1 MMKKKSVNLL
11 NQKNYSENSLEKT
24 LKNENENNFEK
35 NEDNAIME
43 KKSEIVDI
51 KIDKNQIK
59 INVNNLE
66 NNIQKNKEA
75 KGVNSEKISKKEQ
88 DKKSNG
94 NHRKMGANKI
104 LEKMNQ
110 DEEKK
115 LRNRRA
121 TINISNKNIGN
132 KYNINEENDK
142 TIPKKLDSRRFSIF
156 FQKEK

>member
-1 MMKKKSVNLL
+1 
-11 NQKNYSENSLEKT
+11 
-24 LKNENENNFEK
+24 
-35 NEDNAIME
+35 ME
-43 KKSEIVDI
+43 KKSEIVDT

-94 NHRKMGANKI
+94 NHRKMDANKI

-115 LRNRRA
+115 LRNL
-121 TINISNKNIGN
+121 
-132 KYNINEENDK
+132 Y
-142 TIPKKLDSRRFSIF
+142 KKKIDMKVLMIMLSM
-156 FQKEK
+156 KVY